1 VPIHPTP
8 QGVRIELHV
17 QPRASRTEIAG
28 MHGDALKLRIASP
41 PIDGAANDEIIRF
54 LAARLA
60 LPRRAV
66 IITGGASGRRKV
78 VAVEGVTVAAA
89 RLALGLAD

>member
-1 VPIHPTP
+1 MPIHPTP

-41 PIDGAANDEIIRF
+41 PIGAANDEIIRF